1 MCNCERAQEL
11 ISAYIDGEIT
21 AGEKAELDEHV
32 AGCKDCADMLAV
44 YSEISRAMAED
55 VEPPASLRKSVMS
68 GVREINAERKPKK
81 AKIVWLRWVSAA
93 AAVAIVSFVG
103 VRAIMPKGADSAAP
117 MLKAANAN
125 DSVEYSINSA
135 PAEITDEAAVEFAP
149 NEPEEAPAAV
159 EDSGL
164 EASLFM
170 FPASPTEEEPSASS
184 PVNMEQAMNDLIDAA
199 ERKADWKAYIVYCS
213 VDDNAKVIELC
224 QSLGAEIVYEY
235 DTIGG
240 CAVRIEPE
248 RAEELLAALES
259 SELVLSVQEDSSFEL
274 N

>member
-55 VEPPASLRKSVMS
+55 VEPPASLRESVMS

-81 AKIVWLRWVSAA
+81 AKIVWLRWVAAA

-170 FPASPTEEEPSASS
+170 FPASPTEEEPASS
-184 PVNMEQAMNDLIDAA
+184 SVNMEQAMNDLIDAA

-213 VDDNAKVIELC
+213 VDDNAKIIELC

-240 CAVRIEPE
+240 CAVRIFG
-248 RAEELLAALES
+248 RGSRELR
-259 SELVLSVQEDSSFEL
+259 
-274 N
+274 

>member
-32 AGCKDCADMLAV
+32 AGCRDCADMLAV

-55 VEPPASLRKSVMS
+55 VEPPASLRESVMS

-125 DSVEYSINSA
+125 GSVEYSINTA
-135 PAEITDEAAVEFAP
+135 PSEITDEAAVEFAP
-149 NEPEEAPAAV
+149 TEPEEAPAAV

-170 FPASPTEEEPSASS
+170 FPASPTEEAPAASNS
-184 PVNMEQAMNDLIDAA
+184 VDIQAEMKALMDAS
-199 ERKADWKAYIVYCS
+199 ESEKRTYIISCS
-213 VDDNAKVIELC
+213 VDNSKAVVELC
-224 QSLGAEIVYEY
+224 KSLGGEILYGYNE
-235 DTIGG
+235 IGG
-240 CAVRIEPE
+240 CAVRIP
-248 RAEELLAALES
+248 AEEAESFVEALEA
-259 SELVLSVQEDSSFEL
+259 SELVLGVTEDSVVTIE
-274 N
+274 

>member
-55 VEPPASLRKSVMS
+55 VEPPASLRESVMS
-68 GVREINAERKPKK
+68 GVREINAERKPEK

-149 NEPEEAPAAV
+149 NEPEEAPAAA

-170 FPASPTEEEPSASS
+170 FPASPTEEEPSAASNS
-184 PVNMEQAMNDLIDAA
+184 VDIQAEMKALMDAS
-199 ERKADWKAYIVYCS
+199 ESEKKTYIISCS

>member
-1 MCNCERAQEL
+1 
-11 ISAYIDGEIT
+11 
-21 AGEKAELDEHV
+21 
-32 AGCKDCADMLAV
+32 
-44 YSEISRAMAED
+44 
-55 VEPPASLRKSVMS
+55 
-68 GVREINAERKPKK
+68 
-81 AKIVWLRWVSAA
+81 
-93 AAVAIVSFVG
+93 
-103 VRAIMPKGADSAAP
+103 
-117 MLKAANAN
+117 MLKASNAN
-125 DSVEYSINSA
+125 DSVEYSINTA

-149 NEPEEAPAAV
+149 TEPEEAPAAV

-170 FPASPTEEEPSASS
+170 FPASPTEEEPAASNS
-184 PVNMEQAMNDLIDAA
+184 VDIEQAMNDLIADT
-199 ERKADWKAYIVYCS
+199 ERKADWKAFIVYCS
-213 VDDNAKVIELC
+213 VDDNKEVIDLC